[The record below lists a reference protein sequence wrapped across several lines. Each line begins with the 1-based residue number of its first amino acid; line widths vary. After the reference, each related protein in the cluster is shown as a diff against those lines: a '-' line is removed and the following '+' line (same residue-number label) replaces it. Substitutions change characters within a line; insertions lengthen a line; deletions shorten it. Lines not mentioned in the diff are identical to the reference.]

1 MEIKNKGVAVN
12 QLLIVISG
20 TLILLGS
27 ILIYLYI
34 LQGVY
39 GRFSITQSIPTA
51 TSIKNF
57 FGHKKTN
64 VAILYSKYTENMLP
78 KGSTWLADNVA
89 TWKRFLNNNDINYS
103 VIADSTIE
111 KGFIKDFDLII
122 LPGSKSLSEKQ
133 FMEIKKFI
141 DRGGSIFSTG
151 GTGSFSQDGKWRGW
165 TFFKEVYG
173 TNFTYELNVDEISK
187 IHTLRGN
194 LPLTA
199 NIPTGYPLKIATWD
213 IPIAVQVMDP
223 RTTQVSFWYNY
234 RLEDGLVRE
243 NIKET
248 AGITYGSYGNGR
260 FVWFGF
266 ELMSVIGVQEDY
278 IYFDRLLSNSLKWL
292 LYRPIAYIKDWP
304 NGFEAAT
311 LIVPTIQDRLTNIQ
325 STFDVLSSEKVKAS
339 FFVEPELGLQYP
351 SLLKNIIKH
360 GDLGALVD
368 IGFLESVNDTIN
380 KLNDYL
386 SQLSKFVQIKDT
398 LEKVSGG
405 KVEGML
411 PFYGLYDEH
420 TVKALIDAGYKYVL
434 TDSLTDRSVP
444 NTLIREKNTLI
455 SMTKTARDD
464 YEIIRDFGLTQPNF
478 QLYTYKEDVDRI
490 LFEGGMYILKL
501 HSEFGLKPEYS
512 SVLRDLVRDM
522 KEKKMWIASASEIIS
537 WWMKRSLLEIRVD
550 QRGENRIALTIS
562 NRGAEV
568 VNDLVVHVDMQVK
581 AKNINITSEIIG
593 TKLPVFKL
601 DELTRIMYLSIRDL
615 KPGESRLYYID
626 YDSVNV

>member
-1 MEIKNKGVAVN
+1 MEVKNKGVAVN

-51 TSIKNF
+51 TSLKNF
-57 FGHKKTN
+57 FGQKKSN
-64 VAILYSKYTENMLP
+64 VAILYSRYTENMLP

-89 TWKRFLNNNDINYS
+89 TWKRFLSNNDINYKI
-103 VIADSTIE
+103 IADSTIE
-111 KGFIKDFDLII
+111 MGLIKDYDLII

-133 FMEIKKFI
+133 FMELKKYI
-141 DRGGSIFSTG
+141 DRGGSIYATG

-173 TNFTYELNVDEISK
+173 TNFTYELNVDELSK

-194 LPLTA
+194 LPITA

-234 RLEDGLVRE
+234 RMEDGLVRE

-248 AGITYGSYGNGR
+248 AGIVYGTYGKGR
-260 FVWFGF
+260 FVWYGF

-278 IYFDRLLSNSLKWL
+278 IYFDRLFSNSLKWL

-304 NGFEAAT
+304 QGYDAAAVV
-311 LIVPTIQDRLTNIQ
+311 IPTIQDKLTNLQ
-325 STFDVLSSEKVKAS
+325 STFDVLSSERVKAT
-339 FFVEPELGLQYP
+339 FFIDPDLGLNNP
-351 SLLKNIIKH
+351 SLLKNIIKY
-360 GDLGALVD
+360 GDLGALID
-368 IGFLESVNDTIN
+368 IGYLESVNDTIN

-386 SQLSKFVQIKDT
+386 SQLQKFVSIKDT
-398 LEKVSGG
+398 LQKVSGG
-405 KVEGML
+405 IVEGLL
-411 PFYGLYDEH
+411 PLYGLYDEQ
-420 TVKALIDAGYKYVL
+420 TIRALIDAGYKYVL

-444 NTLIREKNTLI
+444 NTLIRDKSTII

-464 YEIIRDFGLTQPNF
+464 YEIIRDFGLHQPNF

-490 LFEGGMYILKL
+490 LFEGGMYVLKL
-501 HSEFGLKPEYS
+501 HSEYGLKPEYS
-512 SVLRDLVRDM
+512 NVLRDLIRHM
-522 KEKKMWIASASEIIS
+522 KEKKMWVASASEINS

-562 NRGAEV
+562 NRGSDV
-568 VNDLVVHVDMQVK
+568 VNDLEVHVDMQVP
-581 AKNINITSEIIG
+581 AQNINISSEIIG
-593 TKLPVFKL
+593 TKLPGYRH
-601 DELTRIMYLSIRDL
+601 DELTRMMFLTIRDL

-626 YDSVNV
+626 YDFKNI